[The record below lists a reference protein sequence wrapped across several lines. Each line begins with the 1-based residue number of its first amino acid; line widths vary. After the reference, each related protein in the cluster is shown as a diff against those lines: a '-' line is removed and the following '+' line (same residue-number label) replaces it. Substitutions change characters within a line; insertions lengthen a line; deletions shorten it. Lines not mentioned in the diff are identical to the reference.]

1 MVTGSV
7 QEKNGKFYVVLN
19 YKDEYGKRKQKWI
32 NTGYDI
38 RGNKKKAKEFLEE
51 KLAEWNKNDVR
62 YCDLT
67 VADYFQNWLKEIEFD
82 VKPNTYRNYKGNMTN
97 HIIPYFKAKKILL
110 QELKPYHLE
119 EYYRLKLQPN
129 SKLNS
134 AEALSRTT
142 IKHHHQNI
150 SVALQH
156 AVRKGMILYNP
167 ASSAKTP
174 KAETFRSEF
183 LNPEQLQ
190 DLLLLFKGSVVELPV
205 TLCAIYGFRRSE
217 VLGLTWQHSIDFVN
231 RTITISQTLQQHAG
245 DKTNYLDTTKTES
258 SYRTL
263 PMTDDVYTMLKKHK
277 ELQEK
282 KKALLGNYYVDED
295 FVCTWDNGT
304 VITPNYLTRTFHTVI
319 SKSTLPKIR
328 LHDLRHSVASN
339 LLNKGFS
346 VVQVAEWLGHS
357 SSSTTLKFYA
367 HNDKSSKLIIANS
380 LKNMIAVS

>member
-1 MVTGSV
+1 MATGSLY
-7 QEKNGKFYVVLN
+7 ERNGTYHAIIS
-19 YKDEYGKRKQKWI
+19 YYDEYGKRKQKWF
-32 NTGYDI
+32 NTELPI
-38 RGNKKKAKEFLEE
+38 RGNKKAAQKFLED
-51 KLAEWNKNDVR
+51 LLTEWDKKNVK

-67 VADYFQNWLKEIEFD
+67 VAQYFENWLEEIQLEI
-82 VKPNTYRNYKGNMTN
+82 KPNTYRSYCGNMRN
-97 HIIPYFKAKKILL
+97 HIIPYFKAKKLL
-110 QELKPYHLE
+110 IQELKPYHLE
-119 EYYRLKLQPN
+119 EYYKFKLQPH

-134 AEALSRTT
+134 AEALSHTT

-150 SVALQH
+150 SKALSD
-156 AVRKGMILYNP
+156 AVRKDIIQYNP
-167 ASSAKTP
+167 ASYTRTP
-174 KAETFRSEF
+174 KVETFRGEF

-263 PMTDDVYTMLKKHK
+263 PMTDDVYTMIKKHK

-319 SKSTLPKIR
+319 SKSSLPKIR

-367 HNDKSSKLIIANS
+367 HNDKTSKNQIANA
-380 LKNMIAVS
+380 LNNMIAV